1 MAARKLNKKD
11 GVDDLVLMDTV
22 SEESIVE
29 NLHKRFKKSEIY
41 TYIGPVLLS
50 VNPFQ
55 TIRNLYGPTK
65 IQQYCGRYAYELKP
79 HVYAVAETT
88 YRNMLSAQKNQC
100 VLVSGESGAG
110 KTEAAKKL
118 LEYITAVSG
127 SSRTGQKNLKGA
139 TASI

>member
-65 IQQYCGRYAYELKP
+65 IQQNCGRYAYELKP
-79 HVYAVAETT
+79 NFTKFKFSKDIE
-88 YRNMLSAQKNQC
+88 
-100 VLVSGESGAG
+100 GEKPVFFKCGDF
-110 KTEAAKKL
+110 
-118 LEYITAVSG
+118 
-127 SSRTGQKNLKGA
+127 
-139 TASI
+139 